1 MKFSNLFRIAIL
13 SLGKNKL
20 RSFLTMLGIIIG
32 VGSVIAMLGIGQG
45 SKENIEKS
53 ISSLGTNVI
62 MIFPSSSSQGG
73 VRSEAGTSQKLTL
86 EDALAVG
93 SQCPSVNYFSP
104 IVRTTTQ
111 IVAASQNWRTSVY
124 GAYPDYFQIRNFNVS
139 SGNYFEMGDDRA
151 AAKVCVI
158 GLTIVQNLYGE
169 NTDPVGSYLRINNI
183 PFKVVGVLE
192 KKGQNA
198 MGQDQ
203 DDIIIAPF
211 ATVQKRILATTF
223 IQQILVSAIT
233 EKDIASASTEI
244 TSLLRERHKIRD
256 NDEPDFTI
264 RTQSEIGAAAS
275 STSEVLTGLLATI
288 ASISLLVGGIGI
300 MNIMLV
306 SVTER
311 TREIGIRMAVG
322 AKGTDVLLQF
332 LIEAILLSFIGGLL
346 GIGVGLGASWMVA
359 DIMQWPVSITI
370 DSILLSFLFSTMIGI
385 FFGWYPARKAAKMN
399 PIEALR
405 FE

>member
-1 MKFSNLFRIAIL
+1 MKFGNLFRIAAR

-32 VGSVIAMLGIGQG
+32 VGSVIAMLAIGQG

-62 MIFPSSSSQGG
+62 MVLPNSSSQGG

-86 EDALAVG
+86 EDAIAIG
-93 SQCPSVNYFSP
+93 NQCPSVKYFSP

-111 IVAASQNWRTSVY
+111 IVAGSQNWRTSVY

-139 SGNYFEMGDDRA
+139 DGTYFEMSEDRA

-158 GLTIVQNLYGE
+158 GLTVVQNLFGE
-169 NTDPVGSYLRINNI
+169 NVDPVGSYIRINNI
-183 PFKVVGVLE
+183 PFKVIGVLDR
-192 KKGQNA
+192 KGQNA

-203 DDIIIAPF
+203 DDVIIAPF
-211 ATVQKRILATTF
+211 STVQKRILASTF
-223 IQQILVSAIT
+223 VQQILVSAVSESQIT
-233 EKDIASASTEI
+233 QASAEI
-244 TSLLRERHKIRD
+244 TDLMKERHRITD
-256 NDEPDFTI
+256 SQEPDFTI
-264 RTQSEIGAAAS
+264 RTQSEIGAAAA
-275 STSEVLTGLLATI
+275 STSAVLTGLLASI

-311 TREIGIRMAVG
+311 TREIGI
-322 AKGTDVLLQF
+322 
-332 LIEAILLSFIGGLL
+332 
-346 GIGVGLGASWMVA
+346 
-359 DIMQWPVSITI
+359 
-370 DSILLSFLFSTMIGI
+370 
-385 FFGWYPARKAAKMN
+385 
-399 PIEALR
+399 
-405 FE
+405 

>member
-1 MKFSNLFRIAIL
+1 MKFGNLFRIAAR

-32 VGSVIAMLGIGQG
+32 VGSVIAMLAIGQG

-62 MIFPSSSSQGG
+62 MVLPNSSSQGG

-86 EDALAVG
+86 EDAIAIG
-93 SQCPSVNYFSP
+93 NQCPSVKYFSP

-111 IVAASQNWRTSVY
+111 IVAGSQNWRTSVY

-139 SGNYFEMGDDRA
+139 DGTYFEMSEDRA

-158 GLTIVQNLYGE
+158 GLTVVQNLFGE
-169 NTDPVGSYLRINNI
+169 NVDPVGSYIRINNI
-183 PFKVVGVLE
+183 PFKVIGVLDR
-192 KKGQNA
+192 KGQNA

-203 DDIIIAPF
+203 DDVIIAPF
-211 ATVQKRILATTF
+211 STVQKRILASTF
-223 IQQILVSAIT
+223 VQQILVSAVSESQIT
-233 EKDIASASTEI
+233 QASAEI
-244 TSLLRERHKIRD
+244 TDLMKERHRITD
-256 NDEPDFTI
+256 SQEPDFTI
-264 RTQSEIGAAAS
+264 RTQSEIGAAAA
-275 STSEVLTGLLATI
+275 STSAVLTGLLASI

-322 AKGTDVLLQF
+322 ARGFDVLLQF

-346 GIGVGLGASWMVA
+346 GIIVGLGASWLVSDLMG
-359 DIMQWPVSITI
+359 WPVSIAI
-370 DSILLSFLFSTMIGI
+370 NSILLSFLFSTAIGI
-385 FFGWYPARKAAKMN
+385 FFGWYPARKAANLN

-405 FE
+405 YE